1 MIVLAG
7 GKVTSAGIIVVK
19 DGIIKSLSPL
29 SGHYRSSIDVSASPD
44 FASPSL
50 IPSPTATAGSQ
61 TDRQHYRSFVGQL
74 EQKGVDLSHVKIAK
88 SVLVSVPLSNPE
100 YRLGTNGRHYGA
112 YQSTL
117 TSQKQTRT

>member
-19 DGIIKSLSPL
+19 DGRIKSLSPL
-29 SGHYRSSIDVSASPD
+29 SGHYRSSIDVS
-44 FASPSL
+44 
-50 IPSPTATAGSQ
+50 PSPELVMAVGQA
-61 TDRQHYRSFVGQL
+61 DEQHYRSFVGQL

-88 SVLVSVPLSNPE
+88 SVLVSTPASTIS
-100 YRLGTNGRHYGA
+100 YRLATNGRHCGD

-117 TSQKQTRT
+117 ILQKQTRT